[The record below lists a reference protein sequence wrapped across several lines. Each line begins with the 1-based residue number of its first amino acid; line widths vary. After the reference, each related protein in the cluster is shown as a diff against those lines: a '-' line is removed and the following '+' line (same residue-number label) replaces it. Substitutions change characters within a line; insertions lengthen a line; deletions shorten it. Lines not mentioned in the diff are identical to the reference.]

1 MLVEENSVVT
11 MDFQLFAEDGRLVD
25 NRLDYEFIQGID
37 DVLVG
42 MRPYLEGAKIGDSI
56 QGKVS
61 AEEAFGEI
69 VDFDPVTYPKEAIG
83 PGFYKLYIGFDMPF
97 EDDDGNRVSLFVKD
111 LTSTSVT
118 FTINHP
124 LAGQQIGFIATI
136 NEIRQ
141 ATEEELAQGRPLVH
155 GETCSCC

>member
-1 MLVEENSVVT
+1 MFVAENVVVT

-42 MRPYLEGAKIGDSI
+42 MRSYLEGAKIGDSI

-69 VDFDPVTYPKEAIG
+69 VDFEAVTYPREAIG
-83 PGFYKLYIGFDMPF
+83 PGFYNLYIGLDMPF
-97 EDDDGNRVSLFVKD
+97 EDDDGNRISLFVKD
-111 LTSTSVT
+111 LTNTAAT
-118 FTINHP
+118 FTVNHP
-124 LAGQQIGFIATI
+124 LAGQEIRFIATI
-136 NEIRQ
+136 NALREAR
-141 ATEEELAQGRPLVH
+141 AEELAAGYPIVH